1 MLADLKYATR
11 QLRRSPGFA
20 VTAIVTLALGIGAT
34 TAIFTMFDQVLL
46 RMLPVEKPQQ
56 LVRMVWHGSFSG
68 SISAFG
74 GDIGNY
80 YSYPMYKDLRDKNQ
94 VFSGMIAAVKANVG
108 VSWHDQAE
116 DEDAEVVTGNYFQLL
131 GLRPF
136 AGRLLSSADETAKN
150 ANAVVVLSYDYWRTH
165 FGAARDVVGQT
176 LRINGHPFTIVG
188 IAPEGFH
195 TAIGGYRPGLF
206 IPVTMVEE
214 AMQWTA
220 PGRRL
225 ENHLNLWLTIVARL
239 KPGVTIAQAQAGIAP
254 LWHAL
259 RAQELTL
266 YPHATEKF
274 KEGYTARSTIKV
286 VDDSRGFSPNRLD
299 LETPLV
305 ILLSMAGLLLAMCAL
320 NVATLLL
327 LRSAARVREMSMRY
341 ALGAKS
347 GRIVRQLLLE
357 GGMLGALGAAAGLAL
372 SPVLAQVLVRLMT
385 NADPGSE
392 PYSAHL
398 DGRVLLFA
406 LAVAFLVSML
416 FSIAPAL
423 HYVRPDLAGALR
435 QSTGT
440 ASKQSQLLRKL
451 AVGVQIALSV
461 LLLGGA
467 GLFVR
472 TLNALRDQPVGF
484 DTRHMATFNLDP
496 TSSGYSEQQTLQIV
510 AASLDTLR
518 RIPGVQSAAGNSDP
532 ELAGDTEWNG
542 FIVQGHKFVEG
553 ETTDF
558 EEPWVTPGYFATIRQ
573 PLLAGRDFTVADGKG
588 APRVAI
594 VNLAFAKRFYG
605 SAQNALGR
613 LIGDNDGDHPKADIT
628 IVGVVGDVKHAD
640 LRTEMGPGVY
650 QPYFQDKHPG
660 GLQIYVRTAQDP
672 EAAEAAIRQ
681 AIHDQDPTL
690 VVDGLRTMEAQVDWV
705 ASNERALAMLAMG
718 FAALAA
724 LLAAVGLYGVLAY
737 STQSRTREIGV
748 RLALGSPRSRVVTL
762 VVTEMAWIAG
772 LAALAGVPATIG
784 LAHYFRSQLYGVST
798 WDPITMGAALA
809 LTAVMV
815 ALASALP
822 ARRATAVD
830 PMVALR
836 SE

>member
-1 MLADLKYATR
+1 MLADLKYAMR

-68 SISAFG
+68 SISDFG
-74 GDIGNY
+74 GDVGNY
-80 YSYPMYKDLRDKNQ
+80 YSYPMYKELRDKNQ
-94 VFSGMIAAVKANVG
+94 VFSGMLAAVKANVG

-165 FGAARDVVGQT
+165 FGAERDVVGQR
-176 LRINGHPFTIVG
+176 LRINGYPFTIVG

-225 ENHLNLWLTIVARL
+225 ENHLNLWLTVVARL
-239 KPGVTIAQAQAGIAP
+239 KPGVTIVQAQAGIAP

-385 NADPGSE
+385 NADAGNE

-406 LAVAFLVSML
+406 LDVAFLVSML

-423 HYVRPDLAGALR
+423 HYVQPDLAGALR

-496 TSSGYSEQQTLQIV
+496 TSSGYSEQQTPEIV

>member
-68 SISAFG
+68 SISDFG
-74 GDIGNY
+74 GDVGNY
-80 YSYPMYKDLRDKNQ
+80 YSYPMYKELRDKNQ
-94 VFSGMIAAVKANVG
+94 VFSGMLAAVKANVG

-165 FGAARDVVGQT
+165 FGAERDVVGQR
-176 LRINGHPFTIVG
+176 LRINGYPFTIVG

-225 ENHLNLWLTIVARL
+225 ENHLNLWLTVVARL

-385 NADPGSE
+385 NADAGSE

-496 TSSGYSEQQTLQIV
+496 TSSGYSEQQTPEIV